1 MKRYSGLLAAGLM
14 IFVVLACNLSKN
26 SNNSNNTNNA
36 NRNDN
41 KATPQ
46 PTRRANAD
54 VYVNRVYMARDDGG
68 NPGDETDTFAASDR
82 TIHCVVELNKAKKD
96 TDVRFIW
103 KAVDVAGSRNEEIK
117 TIDYSTKSFEN
128 KVRGHLTLPKDWP
141 TGKYRV
147 EIFINGSLD
156 KTVDYT
162 IE

>member
-26 SNNSNNTNNA
+26 SNNSNNSNNKNSNA
-36 NRNDN
+36 NR
-41 KATPQ
+41 ATPL
-46 PTRRANAD
+46 PTRRADAD
-54 VYVNRVYMARDDGG
+54 VFVNKIYMAKDDGG
-68 NPGDETDTFAASDR
+68 NPGDETESFSPGDR

-103 KAVDVAGSRNEEIK
+103 RAVDVGGRSEDIK

-141 TGKYRV
+141 AGKYRV
-147 EIFINGSLD
+147 EVHINGTLD
-156 KTVDYT
+156 KTIDYT